1 MLKRLAYLTTGAALL
16 LLAAA
21 VFWCF
26 NRLNT
31 LALTQQQTQRQIT
44 QWRDQPQPDSN
55 YRELEVA
62 VKDITDR
69 TEALARQLDDAT
81 RDQAERLKS
90 INEQLKELK
99 GQIQTLS
106 VSYQHLQHL
115 QHLQQQTA
123 TRSRVKAKSP
133 VTTPLWAAKAP
144 FSLISSEF
152 RAGRQFAVIAPSGYH
167 SLSQLQLVASGDS
180 VQGWQLLQLDG
191 DRATFRKGG
200 QRLTLNAGG

>member
-16 LLAAA
+16 LLATAM
-21 VFWCF
+21 FWCV

-31 LALTQQQTQRQIT
+31 LTLAQQQTQRQIN
-44 QWRDQPQPDSN
+44 QPQPDSD

-62 VKDITDR
+62 VKNITGR
-69 TEALARQLDDAT
+69 TEALTRQLNDAT
-81 RDQAERLKS
+81 RAQAERFQP
-90 INEQLKELK
+90 ITEQFKELK

-106 VSYQHLQHL
+106 ASY

-123 TRSRVKAKSP
+123 TRSRATAKRP
-133 VTTPLWAAKAP
+133 VPSPLWAAKAP

-152 RAGRQFAVIAPSGYH
+152 RARRQFAVIAPSGYR
-167 SLSQLQLVASGDS
+167 SLSQLQLVAPGDS

-191 DRATFRKGG
+191 SHATFRKGG

>member
-16 LLAAA
+16 LLATAM
-21 VFWCF
+21 FWCV

-31 LALTQQQTQRQIT
+31 LTLPQQQTQRQIN
-44 QWRDQPQPDSN
+44 QPQPDSD

-62 VKDITDR
+62 VKNITGR
-69 TEALARQLDDAT
+69 TEALTRQLNDAT
-81 RDQAERLKS
+81 RAQAERLQP
-90 INEQLKELK
+90 ITEQFKELK

-106 VSYQHLQHL
+106 ASY

-123 TRSRVKAKSP
+123 TRSRATAKRP
-133 VTTPLWAAKAP
+133 VPSPLWAAKAP

-152 RAGRQFAVIAPSGYH
+152 RARRQFAVIAPSGYR
-167 SLSQLQLVASGDS
+167 SLSQLQLVAPGDS

-191 DRATFRKGG
+191 SHATFRKGG

>member
-1 MLKRLAYLTTGAALL
+1 MLKRLAYLIIGSALL

-21 VFWCF
+21 VFWGF

-44 QWRDQPQPDSN
+44 QWRDQPQPDSD

-62 VKDITDR
+62 VKNITDR
-69 TEALARQLDDAT
+69 TETLAGQLADAASI
-81 RDQAERLKS
+81 QAERLQP
-90 INEQLKELK
+90 INEQIKALE
-99 GQIQTLS
+99 GQVQTLS
-106 VSYQHLQHL
+106 ASY

-123 TRSRVKAKSP
+123 TRSRATAKRP
-133 VTTPLWAAKAP
+133 VSSPLWAAKAP

-152 RAGRQFAVIAPSGYH
+152 RAGRQFAVIAPSGYR
-167 SLSQLQLVASGDS
+167 SLSQFQLVAPGDN

-191 DRATFRKGG
+191 SHATFRKSGH
-200 QRLTLNAGG
+200 RLTLNTGE

>member
-31 LALTQQQTQRQIT
+31 LTLTQQQTQRQIT
-44 QWRDQPQPDSN
+44 QWRDQPQPDDN
-55 YRELEVA
+55 YRKLEVA
-62 VKDITDR
+62 VKNITGR
-69 TEALARQLDDAT
+69 TEVLTRQLHDAT
-81 RDQAERLKS
+81 SAQAERLHP
-90 INEQLKELK
+90 INEQIRALEGK
-99 GQIQTLS
+99 IQTLS
-106 VSYQHLQHL
+106 ASY

-123 TRSRVKAKSP
+123 TRSRAKAKRP
-133 VTTPLWAAKAP
+133 VPSPLWAAKAP

-167 SLSQLQLVASGDS
+167 SLSQLQLIAPGDN

-191 DRATFRKGG
+191 SHATFRKGG

>member
-1 MLKRLAYLTTGAALL
+1 MLKRLAYLTIASVLL

-31 LALTQQQTQRQIT
+31 LTLAQQQTQRQIT
-44 QWRDQPQPDSN
+44 QWRDQPKPDSD
-55 YRELEVA
+55 YRELETA
-62 VKDITDR
+62 VKNITGR
-69 TEALARQLDDAT
+69 TEALARQLNDAT
-81 RDQAERLKS
+81 STQAEQLQP
-90 INEQLKELK
+90 INEQIKALDR
-99 GQIQTLS
+99 QVQTLS
-106 VSYQHLQHL
+106 ASY

-123 TRSRVKAKSP
+123 TRSRAKAKSP

-152 RAGRQFAVIAPSGYH
+152 RAGRQFAVIAPSGYR
-167 SLSQLQLVASGDS
+167 SLSQLQLVAPGDS

-191 DRATFRKGG
+191 SHATFRKGG

>member
-1 MLKRLAYLTTGAALL
+1 MLKRLAYLTIASVLL

-31 LALTQQQTQRQIT
+31 LTLAQQQTQRQMA
-44 QWRDQPQPDSN
+44 QWNTQPQPDDN

-62 VKDITDR
+62 VKNITVR
-69 TEALARQLDDAT
+69 TETLARQLSDAT
-81 RDQAERLKS
+81 STQSEQLQP
-90 INEQLKELK
+90 INEQLKVLK

-106 VSYQHLQHL
+106 TSYQY
-115 QHLQQQTA
+115 LQQQTA
-123 TRSRVKAKSP
+123 TRSRAKAKRP
-133 VTTPLWAAKAP
+133 VPSPLWAAKAP

-152 RAGRQFAVIAPSGYH
+152 RAGRQFAVIAPSGYR
-167 SLSQLQLVASGDS
+167 SFSQLQLVAPGDS
-180 VQGWQLLQLDG
+180 IQGWQLLQLDG
-191 DRATFRKGG
+191 SHAIFRKGG

>member
-1 MLKRLAYLTTGAALL
+1 MLKRLAYLTTGSVLILMTATML
-16 LLAAA
+16 
-21 VFWCF
+21 WCI

-31 LALTQQQTQRQIT
+31 LTLAQQQAQRQMV
-44 QWRDQPQPDSN
+44 QWHNQQQPDSN

-62 VKDITDR
+62 VKNITER
-69 TEALARQLDDAT
+69 TEALTRQFNDASHA
-81 RDQAERLKS
+81 QAERLNP

-99 GQIQTLS
+99 GQIQTFS
-106 VSYQHLQHL
+106 ASY

-123 TRSRVKAKSP
+123 TRSRAKAKRP
-133 VTTPLWAAKAP
+133 VPSPLWAAKAP

-167 SLSQLQLVASGDS
+167 SLSQLQLVPPGDN

-191 DRATFRKGG
+191 SHATFRKGG
-200 QRLTLNAGG
+200 QRLTLNAGE

>member
-1 MLKRLAYLTTGAALL
+1 MLKRLAHLTTGASLL

-21 VFWCF
+21 MFWCV

-31 LALTQQQTQRQIT
+31 LTLAQQQTQRQIT
-44 QWRDQPQPDSN
+44 QWRDQPKPDDN

-62 VKDITDR
+62 VKDITGR
-69 TEALARQLDDAT
+69 TEALAKQFNDAT
-81 RDQAERLKS
+81 RDQAERLHP
-90 INEQLKELK
+90 INEQLKELE

-106 VSYQHLQHL
+106 ASY

-123 TRSRVKAKSP
+123 TRSRATAKRP
-133 VTTPLWAAKAP
+133 VPSPLWAAKAP

-167 SLSQLQLVASGDS
+167 SLSQLQLVAPGDS

-191 DRATFRKGG
+191 SHATFRKGG

>member
-31 LALTQQQTQRQIT
+31 LTLTQQQTQRQIT
-44 QWRDQPQPDSN
+44 QWREQPQPDSD
-55 YRELEVA
+55 YHELKVT
-62 VKDITDR
+62 VKNITAH
-69 TEALARQLDDAT
+69 TEALARQLNDAT
-81 RDQAERLKS
+81 RAQAKRLQP
-90 INEQLKELK
+90 ITEQLRVLE
-99 GQIQTLS
+99 GQVRTLS
-106 VSYQHLQHL
+106 ASY

-123 TRSRVKAKSP
+123 TRSRAKAKRP

-167 SLSQLQLVASGDS
+167 SLSQLQLVAPGDN

-191 DRATFRKGG
+191 SHATFRKGG